1 MSGKYFAI
9 TTPESSKI
17 VTIVGELDGTGINIL
32 HHAIS
37 ESTFFKAGKIQEAIP
52 DAVQA
57 IRHTLP
63 ACDSDIIIESTHLGI
78 SGALSTQVN
87 AQNTITIPPHRQ
99 ITLKDKQTVDSAAI
113 PALDASLPVG
123 YELLDYVPLHY
134 YVGPEKKLD
143 PLGHQGDSL
152 TVAAVGIAADKNSM
166 NVIEECLH
174 RASVTT
180 VRSIPLSTAA
190 AHATLISDEKYEAMA
205 VIDIGHCVTNVS
217 VCVDGKII
225 ASKSFLSGGESVTQ
239 DIREVFNAK
248 DPEEVKHS
256 FGSCVP
262 SLVKNAELIPVK
274 KTNGEIHLESQSKLA
289 AVIQA
294 RVEIDIIAPI
304 LKYIDKEIIP
314 LTKLSGGIVLV
325 GGTARL
331 KNIENLTKMI
341 AADLGCPHIL
351 IQNPAEII
359 PPYINNLPDELKS
372 PRFAAPLGVLSIA
385 SSWLESEP
393 KQVSAVDESLS
404 FGTSVARALAGV
416 FGA

>member
-190 AHATLISDEKYEAMA
+190 AHATLISDEKYEAMVTVIPVDSLDEVLKHA
-205 VIDIGHCVTNVS
+205 LVGAEDKVTLVERLALVIDTISN
-217 VCVDGKII
+217 
-225 ASKSFLSGGESVTQ
+225 SGDTQ
-239 DIREVFNAK
+239 
-248 DPEEVKHS
+248 
-256 FGSCVP
+256 P
-262 SLVKNAELIPVK
+262 SA
-274 KTNGEIHLESQSKLA
+274 
-289 AVIQA
+289 
-294 RVEIDIIAPI
+294 
-304 LKYIDKEIIP
+304 
-314 LTKLSGGIVLV
+314 
-325 GGTARL
+325 
-331 KNIENLTKMI
+331 
-341 AADLGCPHIL
+341 
-351 IQNPAEII
+351 
-359 PPYINNLPDELKS
+359 
-372 PRFAAPLGVLSIA
+372 
-385 SSWLESEP
+385 
-393 KQVSAVDESLS
+393 
-404 FGTSVARALAGV
+404 
-416 FGA
+416 

>member
-1 MSGKYFAI
+1 MPGKYFAI

-17 VTIVGELDGTGINIL
+17 VTIVGELDETGINIL
-32 HHAIS
+32 HYAIS
-37 ESTFFKAGKIQEAIP
+37 ESRFFRAGKIQEAIP

-63 ACDSDIIIESTHLGI
+63 ACDSDILIESTHLGI

-99 ITLKDKQTVDSAAI
+99 VSLKDKQTVDSAAI
-113 PALDASLPVG
+113 PALEASLPIG

-152 TVAAVGIAADKNSM
+152 TVAAVGIAAHKNSM

-174 RASVTT
+174 RASVNT

-205 VIDIGHCVTNVS
+205 VIDIGHCVSNVS
-217 VCVDGKII
+217 VCIDGKII
-225 ASKSFLSGGESVTQ
+225 ASKSFLSGGESITQ
-239 DIREVFNAK
+239 DIREVFNAR
-248 DPEEVKHS
+248 DPELIKHS

-262 SLVKNAELIPVK
+262 SLVKNTESIAVK

-289 AVIQA
+289 PVIKA
-294 RVEIDIIAPI
+294 RVESA
-304 LKYIDKEIIP
+304 
-314 LTKLSGGIVLV
+314 
-325 GGTARL
+325 
-331 KNIENLTKMI
+331 
-341 AADLGCPHIL
+341 
-351 IQNPAEII
+351 II
-359 PPYINNLPDELKS
+359 PPILNPIIH
-372 PRFAAPLGVLSIA
+372 PLSYPGSGDGEFRYGI
-385 SSWLESEP
+385 
-393 KQVSAVDESLS
+393 
-404 FGTSVARALAGV
+404 RH
-416 FGA
+416 